1 MGTKNCPETPRQ
13 KMINMMYLVLT
24 ALLALNVAA
33 ETLYAFKVVDLS
45 LVRTFESF
53 SRKNASVM
61 SDFDWQVEKG
71 QKPELAKIYRSKAQA
86 VNSSSEEVILFIN
99 ELKTEMAILASS
111 EKVIPGEGIPDEYPY
126 VVTKDNDTLILKR
139 QDDLNI
145 SSNVMI
151 ERGKGKELKNR
162 LIEYKE
168 TISSIVRSDSTLSL
182 KLDSSFFSNL
192 NKILDVSDPI
202 RKDQNTDA
210 KTWEQQIFDRSP
222 LIASI
227 TMLSKLQSDVRFAEN
242 LILNTIYSAIK
253 GDSYFEAKVIPKST
267 YIIAGSQKFEA
278 EIFLSAITNVPQAEV
293 YINGSTNPLVMD
305 NGKVIYSISQAK
317 VGKYPYHGEIRY
329 RNPEGFWASAPFKGE
344 YEVAEPS
351 ATISPSKMNVFYRGI
366 DNPVEISVPGISSNS
381 LRVTINN
388 GAISQNGNEWIVKPV
403 SLTNTKIDVFASID
417 GKEILMG
424 TKNFRVKDVPPPKA
438 SLGGISSGSIPR
450 AYFQTQQIL
459 KATLEDFLFDLE
471 FEITGFDLSIATGGG
486 MTSTF
491 NSTSEKFTREQIQVF
506 NGLRRGD
513 KVIFENIR
521 AKIRGS
527 NVVTNIPLSPTIFTV
542 NN

>member
-71 QKPELAKIYRSKAQA
+71 QKPEMARHYRTKALD
-86 VNSSSEEVILFIN
+86 VHNSSEELIMFIT
-99 ELKTEMAILASS
+99 ELKTEMAILAKS
-111 EKVIPGEGIPDEYPY
+111 EKVVPGEGVPEEYPY
-126 VVTKDNDTLILKR
+126 VVTEDNDTLILSR

-145 SSNVMI
+145 SPLIMI
-151 ERGKGKELKNR
+151 ERGKGEELKEK
-162 LIEYKE
+162 ISGYKSR
-168 TISSIVRSDSTLSL
+168 IGSIIRSDSTLAL
-182 KLDSSFFSNL
+182 KLDSSFFENL
-192 NKILDVSDPI
+192 NKILDVTDPDK
-202 RKDQNTDA
+202 KDITTDA
-210 KTWEQQIFDRSP
+210 KTWVQQNFDRTP

-227 TMLSKLQSDVRFAEN
+227 TMLSKIQSDVRFAEN

-293 YINGSTNPLVMD
+293 YINGSSNPLVMD
-305 NGKVIYSISQAK
+305 NGKVIYTSAPGK
-317 VGKYPYHGEIRY
+317 VGKYTYNGEIRY
-329 RNPEGFWASAPFKGE
+329 RNPEGFWANAPFKGE

-351 ATISPSKMNVFYRGI
+351 ATISPEKMNVFYRGI
-366 DNPVEISVPGISSNS
+366 DNPVDISVPGVSSNA

-388 GAISQNGNEWIVKPV
+388 GAISQNGNVWNVKPT
-403 SLTNTKIDVFASID
+403 SLTNTNIDVYASIE
-417 GKEILMG
+417 GREILMG
-424 TKNFRVKDVPPPKA
+424 TKMFRVKDVPPPKA
-438 SLGGISSGSIPR
+438 SLGGISSGNIPR

-486 MTSTF
+486 MTTTF
-491 NSTSEKFTREQIQVF
+491 SSASERFTRDQTEVF

>member
-71 QKPELAKIYRSKAQA
+71 QKPELAKIYRSKAES
-86 VNSSSEEVILFIN
+86 VHNLSEEVISFIS
-99 ELKTEMAILASS
+99 ELKTEMAILAGSK
-111 EKVIPGEGIPDEYPY
+111 KVVPGEGVPEEYPY
-126 VVTKDNDTLILKR
+126 VVTKDNDTLILER

-145 SSNVMI
+145 SPLIMI
-151 ERGKGKELKNR
+151 ERGKGDDLKNR
-162 LIEYKE
+162 IEDYKE
-168 TISSIVRSDSTLSL
+168 KIESIIRSDSTLAQ
-182 KLDSSFFSNL
+182 KLDSSFFDNI
-192 NKILDVSDPI
+192 NKILDVSDPV
-202 RKDQNTDA
+202 KKELKTDA
-210 KTWEQQIFDRSP
+210 KNWAQLNFDRTP

-227 TMLSKLQSDVRFAEN
+227 TMLSKIQSDVRFAEN
-242 LILNTIYSAIK
+242 LILNSIYSAIK

-278 EIFLSAITNVPQAEV
+278 EILLSAITNVPQAEV
-293 YINGSTNPLVMD
+293 YINGSSNPLIMD
-305 NGKVIYSISQAK
+305 NGKVVFSTAPGK
-317 VGKYPYHGEIRY
+317 VGKYTYNGEIRY

-388 GAISQNGNEWIVKPV
+388 GSIEQNGNVWNVKPT
-403 SLTNTKIDVFASID
+403 SLTNANVDVYASID
-417 GKEILMG
+417 GREMLMG
-424 TKNFRVKDVPPPKA
+424 TKMFRVKDVPPPKA

-491 NSTSEKFTREQIQVF
+491 NSTSEKFTREQTQVF

-527 NVVTNIPLSPTIFTV
+527 NVVTNIPLSPTIYTV